1 MFIER
6 KLNNTFLRGIHMS
19 QLLIC
24 ILSLVFV
31 LGPGS
36 LVTGQETASKEPIEM
51 SVVIMNPSKTKTQS
65 VPIKMYLPTEVK
77 PTDIVNPAGLDVE
90 FDTDQSIYYLFK
102 ESVLLK
108 PGETRTYNVEI
119 RDVWVVPQDE
129 LNALKEQT
137 KFVVKRFEGNEF
149 YEVAQKL
156 GETIQKSIVT
166 VERTQ
171 NDTNVSR
178 RRHIGIYRDNL
189 GIIGQVKENIAML
202 EKKLMLPKARP
213 IPEILE
219 TPEVKTD
226 APSKTT
232 TWMIIFIIMLFVGML
247 AGVFFFTWQTQAHFT
262 KNLISS
268 AKNMVFPK
276 RGSSPGEE
284 EDTEG
289 K

>member
-1 MFIER
+1 
-6 KLNNTFLRGIHMS
+6 
-19 QLLIC
+19 
-24 ILSLVFV
+24 
-31 LGPGS
+31 
-36 LVTGQETASKEPIEM
+36 M

-65 VPIKMYLPTEVK
+65 VPIKMYLPEEVK
-77 PTDIVNPAGLDVE
+77 PTDIINPAGLDIE
-90 FDTDQSIYYLFK
+90 FDTEQSIYYLFK

-119 RDVWVVPQDE
+119 RDVWVVPQNE
-129 LNALKEQT
+129 LNALKDQT
-137 KFVVKRFEGNEF
+137 KFVIKRFEGNEF
-149 YEVAQKL
+149 YEVARKL
-156 GETIQKSIVT
+156 GETIQKSIGT

-171 NDTNVSR
+171 NDTTVSR

-189 GIIGQVKENIAML
+189 GIVSQVKENIAML

-276 RGSSPGEE
+276 RGSSPEDAEG
-284 EDTEG
+284 EDTEE

>member
-1 MFIER
+1 MNGEQNRAKQGQGWILIELSFSNFKSPASVKEFQGRFEVMFIER
-6 KLNNTFLRGIHMS
+6 KLNNTFLGRIHMS

-119 RDVWVVPQDE
+119 RDV
-129 LNALKEQT
+129 
-137 KFVVKRFEGNEF
+137 
-149 YEVAQKL
+149 
-156 GETIQKSIVT
+156 
-166 VERTQ
+166 
-171 NDTNVSR
+171 
-178 RRHIGIYRDNL
+178 
-189 GIIGQVKENIAML
+189 
-202 EKKLMLPKARP
+202 
-213 IPEILE
+213 
-219 TPEVKTD
+219 
-226 APSKTT
+226 
-232 TWMIIFIIMLFVGML
+232 
-247 AGVFFFTWQTQAHFT
+247 
-262 KNLISS
+262 
-268 AKNMVFPK
+268 
-276 RGSSPGEE
+276 
-284 EDTEG
+284 
-289 K
+289 

>member
-1 MFIER
+1 
-6 KLNNTFLRGIHMS
+6 MS
-19 QLLIC
+19 RLLIC

-36 LVTGQETASKEPIEM
+36 LVTGQETASNEPIEM
-51 SVVIMNPSKTKTQS
+51 SIVIMNPSKTKAQG
-65 VPIKMYLPTEVK
+65 VPIKMYLPVEVK
-77 PTDIVNPAGLDVE
+77 PTDIVNPAGLDIE
-90 FDTDQSIYYLFK
+90 FDTEQSIYYLFK

-129 LNALKEQT
+129 LNALKDQT

-156 GETIQKSIVT
+156 GETIQKSIET

-171 NDTNVSR
+171 SDTAVSR

-189 GIIGQVKENIAML
+189 GIISQVKENISML

-268 AKNMVFPK
+268 ARNMVFPK
-276 RGSSPGEE
+276 RGSSPAEG
-284 EDTEG
+284 EDTEE

>member
-1 MFIER
+1 
-6 KLNNTFLRGIHMS
+6 MS
-19 QLLIC
+19 RLLIY

-31 LGPGS
+31 LGSGS

-51 SVVIMNPSKTKTQS
+51 SIVIMNPSKTKTQG

-77 PTDIVNPAGLDVE
+77 PTDIINPAGLDVE
-90 FDTDQSIYYLFK
+90 FDTEQSIYYLFK

-129 LNALKEQT
+129 LNALKDQT
-137 KFVVKRFEGNEF
+137 KFVVKRFEGSEF

-156 GETIQKSIVT
+156 GETIQKSIGT

-171 NDTNVSR
+171 NDTAVSR

-189 GIIGQVKENIAML
+189 EIVSQVKENIAML

-213 IPEILE
+213 IPEVLE

-268 AKNMVFPK
+268 ARNMVFPK
-276 RGSSPGEE
+276 RGSSPAAG
-284 EDTEG
+284 EDTEE